1 MTASR
6 KTAILGACFGLFL
19 VLLPLG
25 LEKPGL
31 PIQIRADEPTYLAM
45 AASIAFDGDLR
56 CEAQDVDRVF
66 AQFPYSRPPTFHLQS
81 TDGWSSVPF
90 FDREP
95 LYAWVAALPFRFFG
109 ANGMVALNA
118 LFFFAILAFTAN
130 RRRKDGSSWGPGPL
144 FAFAF
149 LGLSAAF
156 VQVFWLGSALFYAFL
171 VVTATRLS
179 EAAKE
184 PHTSAPVAQSL
195 GSGVFLGSAAFGL
208 PWLALLT
215 PACLPRRQAAPWL
228 IGGVL
233 GWILALSAGWMLG
246 APGPFTATEAR
257 SFTVASPYESPWLEE
272 DLGPVEP
279 RSVLGERRAQ
289 GALEAASD
297 LIYSLIERRSGF
309 LPYFPAGL
317 VLLALLIVHRRRRL
331 TTFGSDRI
339 WLAAGIGAAILIQP
353 WVRSSEVGAGDFGNP
368 SLVVVA
374 PALLFLFRR
383 PPAPTATLA
392 TVALGVLILGPALVS
407 CLGPAVAYA
416 GLQSHTRATVLSRLP
431 LDLSFVATEGDYRS
445 LPAGGPEELGLQLWA
460 PSNLTE
466 LRGDEVWLL
475 GNTTVQLFLTADQP
489 LDDAI
494 FQVRNLAS
502 FNRVRVRFAGERR
515 TLNFQDVPDTGSA
528 TRLSF
533 QRKGQKRI
541 IGDRDIWVYP
551 LTVDTSKGKKPFWN
565 GSSSQNFYLGAA
577 IAYLGSE
584 SFLNL
589 PVYGASFDACEAPS
603 PVETD
608 SEFLALARVTN
619 TSGIPWPEGGAVEVR
634 LGYRWLGPDGSIV
647 FEGDRTDL
655 MAGVPP
661 GEEITTWMTA
671 KSPSRPGIYTF
682 ELDPIFENV
691 AWFSH
696 QGVATCRRTVE
707 VDAPTPRPAAP

>member
-6 KTAILGACFGLFL
+6 QTAILGACFGLFL

-66 AQFPYSRPPTFHLQS
+66 GQFPYSRPPTFHLQS
-81 TDGWSSVPF
+81 TDGWSSPPF

-95 LYAWVAALPFRFFG
+95 IYAWVAAIPVRFFG

-118 LFFFAILAFTAN
+118 LCFLGLLALTGH
-130 RRRKDGSSWGPGPL
+130 RRRKDGSSWGPGHL
-144 FAFAF
+144 FAFVF

-156 VQVFWLGSALFYAFL
+156 VQVFWLGSALFHALL
-171 VVTATRLS
+171 VVAALRLS

-184 PHTSAPVAQSL
+184 PHASTPVSQSL
-195 GSGVFLGSAAFGL
+195 GSGALLGGAVFSL
-208 PWLALLT
+208 PWLALLA
-215 PACLPRRQAAPWL
+215 PACWVRRRAAPWV
-228 IGGVL
+228 IGAAL
-233 GWILALSAGWMLG
+233 GWILAFGAGWILG
-246 APGPFTATEAR
+246 APGPFTETETR
-257 SFTVASPYESPWLEE
+257 SFTVASPYEAPWLDE

-289 GALEAASD
+289 LAAETVTD
-297 LIYSLIERRSGF
+297 LIYSLIEQRSGF
-309 LPYFPAGL
+309 LAYFPAGL
-317 VLLALLIVHRRRRL
+317 VLLILLIVYRRRGL
-331 TTFGSDRI
+331 AGFGSDRV
-339 WLAAGIGAAILIQP
+339 WLAAGIGATILIQP
-353 WVRSSEVGAGDFGNP
+353 WVRSSEVGGEVFGNP
-368 SLVVVA
+368 ALVVIA

-383 PPAPTATLA
+383 PPTQAATLA
-392 TVALGVLILGPALVS
+392 AVALGVLVLGPALVS

-416 GLQSHTRATVLSRLP
+416 GLQSHTRAAVLSRLP

-466 LRGDEVWLL
+466 LRGDEVWSL
-475 GNTTVQLFLTADQP
+475 GNAKVHLFLTADQP
-489 LDDAI
+489 LDDVI

-502 FNRVRVRFAGERR
+502 FNRVRVRFAGERQ
-515 TLNFQDVPDTGSA
+515 TLHFQEVPDTGSA

-533 QRKGQKRI
+533 ERAGQQRLQGERE
-541 IGDRDIWVYP
+541 IWVYP

-565 GSSSQNFYLGAA
+565 GNSSQNFYLGAA

-584 SFLNL
+584 SFLDL
-589 PVYGASFDACEAPS
+589 PVYGASFSACEAPS
-603 PVETD
+603 PVEAD
-608 SEFLALARVTN
+608 SEFLALAKVTN
-619 TSGIPWPEGGAVEVR
+619 TSEIPWTVGGAVEVR
-634 LGYRWLGPDGSIV
+634 LGYRWLRSDGSIV

-655 MAGVPP
+655 NATVPP
-661 GEEITTWMTA
+661 GQEITTWMTA
-671 KSPSRPGIYTF
+671 KSPPQPGTYTF

-691 AWFSH
+691 AWFSSR
-696 QGVATCRRTVE
+696 GVATCRRS
-707 VDAPTPRPAAP
+707 VDVKAPAREPSAP